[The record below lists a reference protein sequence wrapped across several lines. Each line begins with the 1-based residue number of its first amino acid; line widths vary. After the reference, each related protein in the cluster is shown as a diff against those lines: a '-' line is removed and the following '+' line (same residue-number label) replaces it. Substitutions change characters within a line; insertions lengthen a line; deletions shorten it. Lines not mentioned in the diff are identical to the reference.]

1 MNYTFKGNF
10 GTLELVVD
18 DNGNASGIY
27 QKGGTLAGTYKEGE
41 FEGAWENKGMDGLV
55 KFTVSEGTLTG
66 RWKKGKDA
74 GPMRGNWEGEQIGVQ
89 SQEDEVE
96 VLIYGPGIKITYGC
110 MDLENYLILEEH
122 GDGYL
127 ENILWDSDRLYEL
140 TKEKYLSMYE
150 LDNSQSWQGAD
161 LDAYIKITVNNEII
175 VNDRFNEVFD
185 IKKVSDYS
193 KRDGPYFGTENYIR
207 FTKKP
212 AAKAT
217 IIGNSNIKGEI
228 IKSNF
233 KTEEAFDIENFKFLI
248 LDAEYEGYSKFVE
261 SIYYK
266 GKFIDHW
273 GNSSYDER
281 GWTFNVS
288 KPILQIKDVQS
299 NKTCLKIAL
308 SFDFAHEIENISDL
322 SIEFEERKEK
332 LVEAIN
338 MLDDKFGMSQKSR
351 YLDNIGTCYENIYSY
366 LRSIPVLEKVESEE
380 WDDDF
385 HFLITTDRASDDSID
400 GIEDFEDDW
409 DQLIFK
415 NMEVSANITVLDEDL
430 LTISEDFYIEAKD
443 EGNDLYASYN
453 LGEHVS
459 GNL

>member
-18 DNGNASGIY
+18 DNGNASGTY
-27 QKGGTLAGTYKEGE
+27 QKDGTLAGTYKDGS
-41 FEGAWENKGMDGLV
+41 FEGAWENKGMVGLV
-55 KFTVSEGTLTG
+55 KFTVKEGRLNG
-66 RWKKGKDA
+66 KWKKGKDV
-74 GPMRGNWEGEQIGVQ
+74 GPMKGNWEGEQIGVQ

-96 VLIYGPGIKITYGC
+96 ILVYGPGIKITYGC

-161 LDAYIKITVNNEII
+161 LDAYIKITVNNEVI

-185 IKKVSDYS
+185 VKKVLDYS

-228 IKSNF
+228 IKCNF

-299 NKTCLKIAL
+299 N
-308 SFDFAHEIENISDL
+308 
-322 SIEFEERKEK
+322 R
-332 LVEAIN
+332 
-338 MLDDKFGMSQKSR
+338 R
-351 YLDNIGTCYENIYSY
+351 
-366 LRSIPVLEKVESEE
+366 
-380 WDDDF
+380 
-385 HFLITTDRASDDSID
+385 
-400 GIEDFEDDW
+400 
-409 DQLIFK
+409 
-415 NMEVSANITVLDEDL
+415 
-430 LTISEDFYIEAKD
+430 
-443 EGNDLYASYN
+443 
-453 LGEHVS
+453 
-459 GNL
+459 